1 MASLG
6 YGCVLT
12 VDVMAATIVVWLYR
26 LLMSFWMISA
36 GLVFLISWPNAGSS
50 AVR

>member
-1 MASLG
+1 MDTLE
-6 YGCVLT
+6 
-12 VDVMAATIVVWLYR
+12 VMAAMIVVELYR

-36 GLVFLISWPNAGSS
+36 GRVFLISWPNAGSS